1 MADFIPTPRT
11 TLKRLPR
18 RGTYE
23 REVVNQILDEGL
35 VCHVGFIQD
44 GHPFVIPTAYG
55 RAGDKLYIH
64 GAKASRMM
72 NALRGGAEV
81 SVTVTLLDGLVL
93 ARSAFHH
100 SMNYRSVVI
109 FGKVS
114 AVDDAAEKTEA
125 LRCFTEHI
133 VKGRWA
139 EVRRPS
145 KAELDG
151 TTVLSLPLREA
162 SAKVRTGPPLDDEE
176 DYRLPVWAGVLQL
189 RTVAGELVPDP
200 RLQSGV
206 GPPEHLQR
214 YRRGL

>member
-1 MADFIPTPRT
+1 MTDFTPTPRT

-23 REVVNQILDEGL
+23 REVVNNILDEGL

-44 GHPFVIPTAYG
+44 GHPVVLPTAYG
-55 RAGDKLYIH
+55 RAGDRLYLH

-81 SVTVTLLDGLVL
+81 CVAVTLLDGLVL

-114 AVDDAAEKTEA
+114 AVDDPAEKAEA

-133 VKGRWA
+133 AKGRWA
-139 EVRRPS
+139 EVRPPS

-151 TTVLSLPLREA
+151 TTVLSLRLEEA

-176 DYRLPVWAGVLQL
+176 DYKLPVWAGVLQL
-189 RTVAGELVPDP
+189 RTVPGEPLPDP
-200 RLQSGV
+200 RLPDGIE
-206 GPPEHLQR
+206 PPPYLQQ

>member
-1 MADFIPTPRT
+1 
-11 TLKRLPR
+11 
-18 RGTYE
+18 
-23 REVVNQILDEGL
+23 L
-35 VCHVGFIQD
+35 VCHVGFIHD

-64 GAKASRMM
+64 GAKASRML
-72 NALRGGAEV
+72 NVLRGGAEV
-81 SVTVTLLDGLVL
+81 CVTVTLLDGLVL

-100 SMNYRSVVI
+100 SLNYRSVVI

-114 AVDDAAEKTEA
+114 AVDDPIEKTEA

-139 EVRRPS
+139 EVRPPS

-151 TTVLSLPLREA
+151 TTVLSLPLQEA

-176 DYRLPVWAGVLQL
+176 DYQFPIWAGVLQL

-200 RLQSGV
+200 RLQNGI